1 MSDENAPTGVLHIDG
16 IVLPGGGCIG
26 LTHFPGR
33 RGTDG
38 IGRDW
43 RRDLDAD
50 FAAIADW
57 RASALVTLVEET
69 EFATYGAGDFA
80 ARVRRQPFQWH
91 HIPIPD
97 MQTPSAEALKHWQQ
111 LAPQFAQSI
120 RRGERVVVHC
130 AAGLGRTGMMVAR
143 LLVDQFGYQPEA
155 AIEVVRAHRPGTIET
170 PRQEAFVRD
179 LPLR

>member
-1 MSDENAPTGVLHIDG
+1 MSEKTAPAGVIHIDS
-16 IVLPGGGCIG
+16 IAVSGGGCIG

-33 RGTDG
+33 RGIDG
-38 IGRDW
+38 RGRDW
-43 RRDLDAD
+43 CRDLDAD
-50 FAAIADW
+50 LAAIADW
-57 RASALVTLVEET
+57 HTTALVSLVEET

-80 ARVRRQPFQWH
+80 TRVRRQPFQWH

-97 MQTPSAEALKHWQQ
+97 MQTPGAEALKQWQE
-111 LAPQFAQSI
+111 LAPQLAQSI
-120 RRGERVVVHC
+120 RQGGRVVVHC

-155 AIEVVRAHRPGTIET
+155 AIEVVRARRPGTIET

-179 LPLR
+179 QPRR